1 MSVERKCCL
10 EPLIDDNS
18 RILILGTLPGD
29 KSISLDEYYAD
40 PSNEFWKVIYTA
52 LGFPYH
58 NSILYGDKKALLKR
72 YHIALWD
79 VICDAARLG
88 SADKNISKETLND
101 LDSLFFKHPLLRKVI
116 INNKSLNFAKPGRKY
131 KNIAKAL
138 SPVFAKY
145 DITPVFLHSTSWRI
159 RYKPEEIDKW
169 HEILRDFVLEKERPF
184 C

>member
-79 VICDAARLG
+79 LTLPCQKAWDSFPPPPPRRLASEVLHDVHERKFGRVSPYFIFIAAR
-88 SADKNISKETLND
+88 
-101 LDSLFFKHPLLRKVI
+101 
-116 INNKSLNFAKPGRKY
+116 Y
-131 KNIAKAL
+131 
-138 SPVFAKY
+138 
-145 DITPVFLHSTSWRI
+145 VFLRAEYSLPR
-159 RYKPEEIDKW
+159 
-169 HEILRDFVLEKERPF
+169 
-184 C
+184 

>member
-58 NSILYGDKKALLKR
+58 NSILYDDNKALLKR
-72 YHIALWD
+72 YQLPFLY
-79 VICDAARLG
+79 VIC
-88 SADKNISKETLND
+88 SSV
-101 LDSLFFKHPLLRKVI
+101 SL
-116 INNKSLNFAKPGRKY
+116 
-131 KNIAKAL
+131 
-138 SPVFAKY
+138 
-145 DITPVFLHSTSWRI
+145 
-159 RYKPEEIDKW
+159 
-169 HEILRDFVLEKERPF
+169 
-184 C
+184 